1 MKVINPCWGRYP
13 RYKITRSIRYCSWS
27 NLCPVPCTSCGGR
40 GGPAITD
47 TKRTIIVR
55 RLIQSVVS
63 VISRV
68 WFIWDRTRGRIIRIP
83 RSHHG
88 NKPKNFLAKLVSS
101 SYRYLYLHNGTGT
114 EKFLLARE
122 GWKVW
127 PFFLEGEWS
136 IGGNRS
142 VERIG
147 GYVREKGMVERR
159 RQRGARVFREHAL
172 PGVTKCLEGWDEISR
187 GWRGSIPAF
196 LLLALNFW
204 CAPRLEYA
212 AGERAGKEE

>member
-101 SYRYLYLHNGTGT
+101 SYRYLYLHNGDG
-114 EKFLLARE
+114 KISSRARRME
-122 GWKVW
+122 S
-127 PFFLEGEWS
+127 L
-136 IGGNRS
+136 
-142 VERIG
+142 
-147 GYVREKGMVERR
+147 
-159 RQRGARVFREHAL
+159 
-172 PGVTKCLEGWDEISR
+172 
-187 GWRGSIPAF
+187 AF
-196 LLLALNFW
+196 LSRRGMIDRW
-204 CAPRLEYA
+204 
-212 AGERAGKEE
+212 K